1 MVHRPHFQKLV
12 EKTRMQSPLAA
23 AVVYPCDRE
32 SLQLALS
39 GAFAAYLAPT
49 LVGPETRIRDLA
61 SKFGLDISRLPI
73 VDTPDEPRTAG
84 VRAAELARD
93 GKVAALIK
101 GSLGNEDLLGPVA
114 AHDSG
119 LRTDRRLSHAYFLDL
134 PGMPRGLL
142 LADAQLNVS
151 PNLAAKKDIVL
162 NTIQL
167 AVSLGMAAPNVAL
180 LAAMDGPSPAFPST
194 TDAVAL
200 KSMAA
205 QGMFRGA
212 IVDGPLAPDSALSGD
227 AARANGVTSE
237 VAGRVDVL
245 IAPSM
250 ESALMVLRTLL
261 SFGAGLAA
269 GIVLGAR
276 IPIVIPARNDS
287 MEVRMASCVLASLA
301 VSAAGE
307 AAARHAESAG
317 SSIAAEANSKVAA

>member
-1 MVHRPHFQKLV
+1 MTLRPHLQKLV
-12 EKTRMQSPLAA
+12 EKTRMQPPLAA

-49 LVGPETRIRDLA
+49 LVGPEARIRDLA
-61 SKFGLDISRLPI
+61 GKLGLDISRLPI
-73 VDTPDEPRTAG
+73 VDTADEPRAAG
-84 VRAAELARD
+84 LRAVELARD

-101 GSLGNEDLLGPVA
+101 GSLSNEDLLAPVA

-134 PGMPRGLL
+134 PGMSRGLL

-151 PNLAAKKDIVL
+151 PNLAAKRDIVL

-167 AVSLGMAAPNVAL
+167 AISLGLAAPNVAL
-180 LAAMDGPSPAFPST
+180 LAAMDGPSPAFAST
-194 TDAVAL
+194 TEAAAL
-200 KSMAA
+200 KAMAA

-250 ESALMVLRTLL
+250 ESALMVLRTLMA
-261 SFGAGLAA
+261 FNAGLAA

-276 IPIVIPARNDS
+276 VPIVIPARTDS
-287 MEVRMASCVLASLA
+287 MEVRMASCVLAFLA
-301 VSAAGE
+301 ASAIGEAVASQAHAAG
-307 AAARHAESAG
+307 G
-317 SSIAAEANSKVAA
+317 SIVAEANSKVAA